1 MSSLIDDVGAFHAD
15 PMGCDE
21 SVVVRIKE
29 AVEASWDDWT
39 GSMRIGPVDGA
50 TFRVYDDFG
59 NWELASIE
67 NGEVAPRVTTT
78 LQQVTFMSTDPE
90 FIVTR
95 LVCDGGC
102 GKTFVLDDVVY
113 TDHDDT
119 DYCEECA
126 PRDDRLFLT
135 TIRDRATR
143 LSRNMMASV
152 VGSECVA
159 DEEEDRAVGE

>member
-29 AVEASWDDWT
+29 AVKASWNDWT
-39 GSMRIGPVDGA
+39 GTMRIGPVDS
-50 TFRVYDDFG
+50 TTICVYGDCGD
-59 NWELASIE
+59 WELARIE
-67 NGEVAPRVTTT
+67 NGEVAPRLTT
-78 LQQVTFMSTDPE
+78 LEQVPVFSTDPE
-90 FIVTR
+90 FIAAR

-102 GKTFVLDDVVY
+102 GITFALDDVVY

-119 DYCEECA
+119 DYCEACA
-126 PRDDRLFLT
+126 PRDDRFFLT

-143 LSRNMMASV
+143 LGRDMMASV
-152 VGSECVA
+152 VGSEWVA
-159 DEEEDRAVGE
+159 DEEDDRAVGE